1 MTEERNTNISLV
13 EQIFDEM
20 FTIIEKREEFDEVT
34 IQKLKELGAR
44 KELQKDKKVSKV
56 LIPDRGDES
65 ETN

>member
-1 MTEERNTNISLV
+1 MTEERNTSISLV

-44 KELQKDKKVSKV
+44 KELQKEKKVSKV

>member
-1 MTEERNTNISLV
+1 MAEKRTTNISLV

-34 IQKLKELGAR
+34 IQKLRELGAR
-44 KELQKDKKVSKV
+44 KELQKEKKVSKV
-56 LIPDRGDES
+56 LIQDRGDES

>member
-1 MTEERNTNISLV
+1 MTEKRTTNISLV

-44 KELQKDKKVSKV
+44 KELQKEKKVSKV

>member
-1 MTEERNTNISLV
+1 MTEGRITNISLA

-44 KELQKDKKVSKV
+44 EELQKAKKVSKV
-56 LIPDRGDES
+56 LIPDRGDDS

>member
-44 KELQKDKKVSKV
+44 EELQKEKKVSKV

>member
-1 MTEERNTNISLV
+1 MTEGRITNISLV

-34 IQKLKELGAR
+34 IQKLKELGA
-44 KELQKDKKVSKV
+44 KEELQKAKKVSKV

>member
-1 MTEERNTNISLV
+1 MTEERNNSISLV

-20 FTIIEKREEFDEVT
+20 FTIIEKREEFGEVT

-44 KELQKDKKVSKV
+44 KELQKEKKVSKV

>member
-20 FTIIEKREEFDEVT
+20 FTIIEKRGEFDEVT

-44 KELQKDKKVSKV
+44 KELQKEKKVSKV

>member
-1 MTEERNTNISLV
+1 MAEKRTTNISLV

-20 FTIIEKREEFDEVT
+20 FTSIEKREEFDEVT

-44 KELQKDKKVSKV
+44 KELQKEKKVSKV

>member
-44 KELQKDKKVSKV
+44 KELQKEKKVSKV

>member
-1 MTEERNTNISLV
+1 MTEGRITNISLV

-44 KELQKDKKVSKV
+44 KELQKEKKVSKV